1 MGYLLKNHHNVH
13 PTQQVPKNRARLFKE
28 GSKMGGLMKRKLSV
42 LALLVVI
49 LLPACSENKISL
61 NYTPL
66 SNQSLQMSH
75 KNLVV
80 TTLEDHRFRLY
91 SFGANSM
98 PDVAGW
104 GQGTGTLTTPQ
115 NIPQHVS
122 QAIASQYRDFGAD
135 VSYQPDITCH
145 ITKEKD
151 GSYRASASYP
161 GPVLCG
167 SIIDYQFQI
176 DHSIVG
182 FGTYISTFN
191 MAAGAVIKAQV
202 ALHLFLVKGD
212 TILWDGY
219 VGASDGMKDV
229 KGPNLK
235 TKAVGILEHTLGL
248 TIEQSVKDVSD
259 GLGKV

>member
-1 MGYLLKNHHNVH
+1 
-13 PTQQVPKNRARLFKE
+13 
-28 GSKMGGLMKRKLSV
+28 MGGLLKRKLSV
-42 LALLVVI
+42 LALFVLI

-66 SNQSLQMSH
+66 VNSSLQMSH
-75 KNLVV
+75 KNLIV
-80 TTLEDHRFRLY
+80 TTLQDHRFRLY

-115 NIPQHVS
+115 SIPAHVS
-122 QAIASQYRDFGAD
+122 QALANQYRDFGAN
-135 VSYQPDITCH
+135 VRYQPDISCH
-145 ITKEKD
+145 IVKEKD
-151 GSYRASASYP
+151 GTYRASTSSP
-161 GPVLCG
+161 EPILCG

-176 DHSIVG
+176 DHSVVG
-182 FGTYISTFN
+182 IGTYISTFD
-191 MAAGAVIKAQV
+191 MASGAVIKAQV

-219 VGASDGMKDV
+219 VGASDGMRDV
-229 KGPNLK
+229 KGPHLK
-235 TKAVGILEHTLGL
+235 EKAVGILEHTLGL

-259 GLGKV
+259 ELEKV